1 LDAYRFGRCSDRQ
14 RVVAVPDYVGLLV
27 RSFLLGLAIAA
38 PVGPTSMTAIRRGLA
53 TGAWA
58 AFWVGMG
65 AALTDFL
72 YIAATYA
79 GLTPLLERVPG
90 LKTVLY
96 IAGAF
101 VLARIAWGAIRDAL
115 SGAGTP
121 VVVSA
126 EPAVVVVRERWTTL
140 VMLGVGI
147 TLINPAT
154 ITYWLSVG
162 GAFVAANLVDRSFA
176 GAFGAMLA
184 IWAGS
189 AFWFSILAGIVG
201 VARARIE
208 QLPWLFRA
216 VGLVSG
222 LILLAFAIAFAVRGV
237 DQLVS

>member
-1 LDAYRFGRCSDRQ
+1 M
-14 RVVAVPDYVGLLV
+14 PDYVSLLG

-65 AALTDFL
+65 AALTDFF

-79 GLTPLLERVPG
+79 GFTPLLERVPG
-90 LKTVLY
+90 LKTILY
-96 IAGAF
+96 VAGAI
-101 VLARIAWGAIRDAL
+101 VLGRIAFGAIREAL
-115 SGAGTP
+115 AGTGVP
-121 VVVSA
+121 VVGAIGSI
-126 EPAVVVVRERWTTL
+126 ETERERWTTL
-140 VMLGVGI
+140 LLLGIGI
-147 TLINPAT
+147 TLVNPAT

-176 GAFGAMLA
+176 GASGAMLA

-189 AFWFSILAGIVG
+189 ALWFSVLAAIVG
-201 VARARIE
+201 IARARIE
-208 QLPWLFRA
+208 RLPWLFRA

-222 LILLAFAIAFAVRGV
+222 LILLGFAIAFAIRGAERIV
-237 DQLVS
+237 

>member
-1 LDAYRFGRCSDRQ
+1 M
-14 RVVAVPDYVGLLV
+14 PDYLSLLL

-65 AALTDFL
+65 AALTDFF

-79 GLTPLLERVPG
+79 GFTPLLERVPG

-96 IAGAF
+96 IAGAA
-101 VLARIAWGAIRDAL
+101 VLGRIAYGAIRDAL

-121 VVVSA
+121 HVNA
-126 EPAVVVVRERWTTL
+126 EDADVAVVRERWTTL
-140 VMLGVGI
+140 LLLGIGI
-147 TLINPAT
+147 TLVNPAT

-162 GAFVAANLVDRSFA
+162 GAFVAANLVERSLA

-189 AFWFSILAGIVG
+189 ALWFSILAGIVG
-201 VARARIE
+201 FARSRIE
-208 QLPWLFRA
+208 QLPWLFRV

-222 LILLAFAIAFAVRGV
+222 LILLGFALAFAVRG
-237 DQLVS
+237 LERL

>member
-1 LDAYRFGRCSDRQ
+1 
-14 RVVAVPDYVGLLV
+14 VPDYLSLLG

-38 PVGPTSMTAIRRGLA
+38 PIGPTSMTAIRRGLA

-79 GLTPLLERVPG
+79 GFTPLLERVPG
-90 LKTVLY
+90 LKTILY

-101 VLARIAWGAIRDAL
+101 VLARIAWGAIRDAM
-115 SGAGTP
+115 SGVGMP
-121 VVVSA
+121 VVILTDSSI
-126 EPAVVVVRERWTTL
+126 VVRERWTTL
-140 VMLGVGI
+140 LLLGVGI

-162 GAFVAANLVDRSFA
+162 GAFVAANLVERSLA

-184 IWAGS
+184 IWVGS
-189 AFWFSILAGIVG
+189 ALWFTILAVIVG
-201 VARARIE
+201 VTRARIE

-216 VGLVSG
+216 VGIVSG
-222 LILLAFAIAFAVRGV
+222 LILLAFAIAFAIRGV
-237 DQLVS
+237 DQLVR

>member
-1 LDAYRFGRCSDRQ
+1 
-14 RVVAVPDYVGLLV
+14 
-27 RSFLLGLAIAA
+27 
-38 PVGPTSMTAIRRGLA
+38 MTAIRRGLA

-79 GLTPLLERVPG
+79 GFTPILERVPG
-90 LKTVLY
+90 LKTILY
-96 IAGAF
+96 IAGAV
-101 VLARIAWGAIRDAL
+101 VLARIAYSAIRDAL

-121 VVVSA
+121 TIDA
-126 EPAVVVVRERWTTL
+126 IPGGIIAREHPTTL
-140 VMLGVGI
+140 LLLGIGI

-162 GAFVAANLVDRSFA
+162 GAFVAANLVERSLM
-176 GAFGAMLA
+176 GAVGAMIA

-189 AFWFSILAGIVG
+189 ALWFSILAGIVG
-201 VARARIE
+201 AARHRIE
-208 QLPWLFRA
+208 RLPWLFRA

-222 LILLAFAIAFAVRGV
+222 LILMAFAIAFAVRGI
-237 DQLVS
+237 DRLIG

>member
-1 LDAYRFGRCSDRQ
+1 M
-14 RVVAVPDYVGLLV
+14 PDYLSLLG

-38 PVGPTSMTAIRRGLA
+38 PIGPTSMTAIRRGLA
-53 TGAWA
+53 TGAGA

-79 GLTPLLERVPG
+79 GFTPLLERVPG

-121 VVVSA
+121 FIAVADSSA
-126 EPAVVVVRERWTTL
+126 TVVVRERWTTL
-140 VMLGVGI
+140 LLLGIGI

-176 GAFGAMLA
+176 GALGAMLA

-189 AFWFSILAGIVG
+189 ALWFSVLAGIVG
-201 VARARIE
+201 IARARIE

-237 DQLVS
+237 EQL

>member
-1 LDAYRFGRCSDRQ
+1 M
-14 RVVAVPDYVGLLV
+14 PDYVSLLG

-65 AALTDFL
+65 AALTDFF

-96 IAGAF
+96 VAGAI
-101 VLARIAWGAIRDAL
+101 VLGRIAIGAIRDAL
-115 SGAGTP
+115 TGVGTP
-121 VVVSA
+121 IIGGS
-126 EPAVVVVRERWTTL
+126 EAVVPARERWTTL
-140 VMLGVGI
+140 LLLGVGI
-147 TLINPAT
+147 TLVNPAT

-162 GAFVAANLVDRSFA
+162 GAFVAANLVERSVVEA
-176 GAFGAMLA
+176 TGAMLA
-184 IWAGS
+184 IWIGS
-189 AFWFSILAGIVG
+189 AFWFSVLAIIVG

-208 QLPWLFRA
+208 RLPWLFRA
-216 VGLVSG
+216 VGLASG
-222 LILLAFAIAFAVRGV
+222 LILLAFALTFAVRGAER
-237 DQLVS
+237 LV

>member
-1 LDAYRFGRCSDRQ
+1 MPEYLS
-14 RVVAVPDYVGLLV
+14 LLG

-65 AALTDFL
+65 AALTDFF

-79 GLTPLLERVPG
+79 GFTPLLERIPG

-96 IAGAF
+96 IVGAF
-101 VLARIAWGAIRDAL
+101 VLGRIAVGAIRDAL
-115 SGAGTP
+115 SGDGTP
-121 VVVSA
+121 VIGVDSSGVVA
-126 EPAVVVVRERWTTL
+126 VRERWTTL
-140 VMLGVGI
+140 LLLGIGI
-147 TLINPAT
+147 TLVNPAT
-154 ITYWLSVG
+154 VTYWLSVG
-162 GAFVAANLVDRSFA
+162 GAFVAANLVERSLL

-189 AFWFSILAGIVG
+189 ALWFSILAGIVG
-201 VARARIE
+201 FARSRIE

-216 VGLVSG
+216 VGPVSG
-222 LILLAFAIAFAVRGV
+222 LILLAFALAFAVRG
-237 DQLVS
+237 LERL

>member
-1 LDAYRFGRCSDRQ
+1 M
-14 RVVAVPDYVGLLV
+14 PDYVALLG

-65 AALTDFL
+65 AALTDFF

-79 GLTPLLERVPG
+79 GFTPLLERVPG
-90 LKTVLY
+90 LKIVLY
-96 IAGAF
+96 IAGAL
-101 VLARIAWGAIRDAL
+101 VLGRIAYGAIRDAWT
-115 SGAGTP
+115 GVGTP
-121 VVVSA
+121 MVVNGNNGVA
-126 EPAVVVVRERWTTL
+126 VVRERWTTL
-140 VMLGVGI
+140 LLLGIGI

-162 GAFVAANLVDRSFA
+162 GAFVAANLIERSLA
-176 GAFGAMLA
+176 GAIGAMLA

-189 AFWFSILAGIVG
+189 AFWFSVLAGIVG

-208 QLPWLFRA
+208 QLPWLFRS

-222 LILLAFAIAFAVRGV
+222 LILLGFAIAFAIGGV

>member
-1 LDAYRFGRCSDRQ
+1 M
-14 RVVAVPDYVGLLV
+14 PDYIALLG
-27 RSFLLGLAIAA
+27 RAFLLGLAIAA
-38 PVGPTSMTAIRRGLA
+38 PIGPTSMTAIRRGLA

-65 AALTDFL
+65 AALTDFI

-79 GLTPLLERVPG
+79 GFTPLLERVPG

-96 IAGAF
+96 IAGAA
-101 VLARIAWGAIRDAL
+101 VLARIAYGAIRDAL
-115 SGAGTP
+115 TGRGTP
-121 VVVSA
+121 IVASDSA
-126 EPAVVVVRERWTTL
+126 TVIVRERWTAL
-140 VMLGVGI
+140 VLLGVGV

-162 GAFVAANLVDRSFA
+162 GAFVAANLVERSLA
-176 GAFGAMLA
+176 GATGAMLA

-189 AFWFSILAGIVG
+189 ALWFSILAIIVG

-216 VGLVSG
+216 VGFVSG
-222 LILLAFAIAFAVRGV
+222 LILLAFAVAFALSGFDR
-237 DQLVS
+237 LT

>member
-1 LDAYRFGRCSDRQ
+1 M
-14 RVVAVPDYVGLLV
+14 LLG

-65 AALTDFL
+65 AALTDFF
-72 YIAATYA
+72 YIAATYV
-79 GLTPLLERVPG
+79 GFTPLLERVPG

-96 IAGAF
+96 IAGAL
-101 VLARIAWGAIRDAL
+101 VLAWIAFGAIRDAL

-121 VVVSA
+121 TISA
-126 EPAVVVVRERWTTL
+126 DSTNIVTVRESWTSL
-140 VMLGVGI
+140 LLLGVGV
-147 TLINPAT
+147 TLVNPAT

-162 GAFVAANLVDRSFA
+162 GAFVAANLVERSLM
-176 GAFGAMLA
+176 GALGAMLA

-189 AFWFSILAGIVG
+189 ALWFSILAGIVG

-216 VGLVSG
+216 VGILSG
-222 LILLAFAIAFAVRGV
+222 LILLAFALTFAIRG
-237 DQLVS
+237 LERL

>member
-1 LDAYRFGRCSDRQ
+1 MPEYLS
-14 RVVAVPDYVGLLV
+14 LLG

-65 AALTDFL
+65 AALTDFF

-79 GLTPLLERVPG
+79 GFTPLLERVPG

-96 IAGAF
+96 IAGAL

-115 SGAGTP
+115 SGTGM
-121 VVVSA
+121 
-126 EPAVVVVRERWTTL
+126 PAVNAAGPPIAIVREHWTTL
-140 VMLGVGI
+140 VLLGIGI
-147 TLINPAT
+147 TLVNPAT

-162 GAFVAANLVDRSFA
+162 GAFVAANLVERSLA
-176 GAFGAMLA
+176 SALGAMLA

-189 AFWFSILAGIVG
+189 ALWFSILAVIVG
-201 VARARIE
+201 VARSRIE

-222 LILLAFAIAFAVRGV
+222 LILLGFALAFAVRGV
-237 DQLVS
+237 TQLVS

>member
-1 LDAYRFGRCSDRQ
+1 
-14 RVVAVPDYVGLLV
+14 VPDYVALLA

-38 PVGPTSMTAIRRGLA
+38 PIGPTSMTAIRRGLA

-65 AALTDFL
+65 AALTDFF

-79 GLTPLLERVPG
+79 GFTPVLERVPG
-90 LKTVLY
+90 LKTILY
-96 IAGAF
+96 IAGAI
-101 VLARIAWGAIRDAL
+101 VLARIAYSAIRDAL
-115 SGAGTP
+115 TGAGAP
-121 VVVSA
+121 VIA
-126 EPAVVVVRERWTTL
+126 NGDAAVIRREHWTSLLLLGIGVTL
-140 VMLGVGI
+140 V
-147 TLINPAT
+147 NPAT

-162 GAFVAANLVDRSFA
+162 GAFVATNLVERSFA
-176 GAFGAMLA
+176 GPAGAMLA

-189 AFWFSILAGIVG
+189 ALWFTILAIIVG

-222 LILLAFAIAFAVRGV
+222 LILLGFALAFAFGALDRLI
-237 DQLVS
+237 